1 MTTCPSART
10 NPRRRRALLAA
21 SILTVAVAGG
31 CLGRSPDVRHFVLGR
46 PTPAAAAPSV
56 DGLAVLVGPV
66 RLPEYLQ
73 RAQIAR
79 LDPSGE
85 VRLDET
91 NRWLGGF
98 ESNLLRALAM
108 GLAERLDSARV
119 VSHPSKA
126 PFEMDYRIRIHVDDL
141 VAQDG
146 ERLRVRIRW
155 ALQPSDPEEPAG
167 LFMMDRA
174 FPIAAVE
181 AEALVAAHET
191 ALAEL
196 VEAMARSIEQEG
208 TPVADGSGDGAFAQ

>member
-1 MTTCPSART
+1 MTARPYART
-10 NPRRRRALLAA
+10 NPSRRRALLAA
-21 SILTVAVAGG
+21 TILVAAIAGG

-46 PTPAAAAPSV
+46 PTTAAAAPYV

-108 GLAERLDSARV
+108 GLAARLDSARV
-119 VSHPSKA
+119 VSHPSNA

-146 ERLRVRIRW
+146 DRLRVRIRW
-155 ALQPSDPEEPAG
+155 ALQPSDPEEPVA
-167 LFMMDRA
+167 LFVMDRVFA
-174 FPIAAVE
+174 IAGVE
-181 AEALVAAHET
+181 PEALVAAHET
-191 ALAEL
+191 ALSEL

-208 TPVADGSGDGAFAQ
+208 AAVAD

>member
-1 MTTCPSART
+1 MTARRHART
-10 NPRRRRALLAA
+10 NPSRRRALLAPA
-21 SILTVAVAGG
+21 ILFAAIVGG
-31 CLGRSPDVRHFVLGR
+31 CLGRSPEVRHFVLGR
-46 PTPAAAAPSV
+46 PTADAVAPSV

-66 RLPEYLQ
+66 RLPEYLE

-79 LDPSGE
+79 LEASGE

-98 ESNLLRALAM
+98 ESNLLRALAT

-119 VSHPSKA
+119 VSHPSNA

-141 VAQDG
+141 VAQDD

-155 ALQPSDPEEPAG
+155 ALQPSDPEEPVA
-167 LFMMDRA
+167 LFVMDRA
-174 FPIAAVE
+174 FAIAGVE
-181 AEALVAAHET
+181 PEALVAAHET
-191 ALAEL
+191 ALSEL

-208 TPVADGSGDGAFAQ
+208 AAVPD